1 MSKVVHIVSGH
12 SLQCYNVSLNINFEP
27 GNLEKNVKHRHR
39 NKIILMSYTMGLKLH
54 IYRHLL
60 IDNFTDIG
68 VLMFKVDLKV
78 YDFVIHLAKILKI
91 FRLNLSN

>member
-1 MSKVVHIVSGH
+1 
-12 SLQCYNVSLNINFEP
+12 
-27 GNLEKNVKHRHR
+27 
-39 NKIILMSYTMGLKLH
+39 MGLKLH

>member
-1 MSKVVHIVSGH
+1 
-12 SLQCYNVSLNINFEP
+12 
-27 GNLEKNVKHRHR
+27 
-39 NKIILMSYTMGLKLH
+39 MGLKLH

-60 IDNFTDIG
+60 IDTFTDIG